1 MKTIFFLIL
10 LITGFIYSFL
20 NLGIFLDVTKEPSK
34 TELLVCLGGGYHEKR
49 VQKTVELYK
58 NDFLTGKNIIFTGV
72 PALDKYVYKNFD
84 SKTNIIINSKLK
96 NTMEE
101 VISTKEFIKQNNI
114 SSVTFITEAPHSK
127 RIELFW
133 ENFGEKLPNVKFSVV
148 GSELKDWDKINYF
161 ENKSSREY
169 ALGEAAKLV
178 YNFFIYG
185 VLEKFGYK
193 EEFEDI
199 YQEQID
205 ESKKELIKNLR
216 EL

>member
-1 MKTIFFLIL
+1 MKTIASL
-10 LITGFIYSFL
+10 LIIIGFLIYSFF
-20 NLGIFLDVTKEPSK
+20 NLGIFLDITKEPTK

-49 VQKTVELYK
+49 VQKTIELYK
-58 NDFLTGKNIIFTGV
+58 NNFFTGKNIIFTGV
-72 PALDKYVYKNFD
+72 PSLDKYVYKNFD
-84 SKTNIIINSKLK
+84 SKTNIIVNSKLK

-101 VISTKEFIKQNNI
+101 VLAIKEFIKQNNI

-133 ENFGEKLPNVKFSVV
+133 ENFGENLANVNFSVV
-148 GSELKDWDKINYF
+148 ASELKNWDKQNYF

-169 ALGEAAKLV
+169 AFGEAAKLV

-205 ESKKELIKNLR
+205 ESKKELMRNLK